1 MIHTVGVSRD
11 INGAT
16 PTSDPELLKYMA
28 QKSGGQYIG
37 VYNNANLYEEVK
49 KLLEANMV
57 NVLNITDELSDS
69 VEFFNVQP
77 DIRVVRTEKATG
89 REVVL
94 FDNGVSTAANM
105 NNGHKII
112 ESVTFTPSNA
122 ADTTG
127 KMGAKVP

>member
-122 ADTTG
+122 ADTL
-127 KMGAKVP
+127 VRWS

>member
-1 MIHTVGVSRD
+1 MVFISDGVPTFFVDDNEQRGGWGDVERWAGPSKEPTRKRINKFITEHKDVMIHTVGVSRD

-77 DIRVVRTEKATG
+77 DIRV
-89 REVVL
+89 
-94 FDNGVSTAANM
+94 S
-105 NNGHKII
+105 
-112 ESVTFTPSNA
+112 S
-122 ADTTG
+122 
-127 KMGAKVP
+127 